1 MGSQPPPKPWE
12 RRIPGSVNVPSLQ
25 SAYLVSGLPSRQ
37 GQNVVTRIPPPV
49 PPRSSQQSGVGNLST
64 YRSAYNTFSPSYTP
78 YGSYTPYSYGYGGIG
93 YNRFRMDDVPP
104 SRFVRQA
111 EESSRGAFQS
121 IESIVHAF
129 ASVSMMLE
137 ATFSAVYNSFRAVL
151 DVANHF
157 SRLRVHFTKVLS
169 AFALIRTL
177 KYMYRKLQR
186 LLGLRNN
193 SEVED
198 LWADSVGSVVP
209 AGTEDKA
216 PGSGK
221 SWPIFLF
228 FAVVFGGPYLIWK
241 LLSSA
246 TSEPVSTSWA
256 NGEDDHIVGRAEYDF
271 TAGTEEE
278 LSFRSGDMFNL
289 APKDQ
294 QPKVR
299 GWLLACLDGQTIGL
313 VPANYVRILGKR
325 RGRRQVEL
333 EHIAKN
339 QPQRPD
345 DSTAGTSLK
354 EQEAVLESAFSETS
368 KQNTN
373 SDAVDSINAE
383 KDIIEV

>member
-78 YGSYTPYSYGYGGIG
+78 YGSYTPYSYGYG
-93 YNRFRMDDVPP
+93 
-104 SRFVRQA
+104 
-111 EESSRGAFQS
+111 
-121 IESIVHAF
+121 
-129 ASVSMMLE
+129 
-137 ATFSAVYNSFRAVL
+137 
-151 DVANHF
+151 
-157 SRLRVHFTKVLS
+157 
-169 AFALIRTL
+169 
-177 KYMYRKLQR
+177 
-186 LLGLRNN
+186 
-193 SEVED
+193 
-198 LWADSVGSVVP
+198 
-209 AGTEDKA
+209 
-216 PGSGK
+216 
-221 SWPIFLF
+221 
-228 FAVVFGGPYLIWK
+228 
-241 LLSSA
+241 
-246 TSEPVSTSWA
+246 VSTSWA